1 MRGWLLW
8 AGLSVSGLCA
18 AMPEPPSGPMP
29 EAVSGAATQHQILLM
44 LHAAPA
50 HYRPDSNYAGGYRT
64 SPSREARRRI
74 ARALARE
81 HDLRLRTDWPMPALG
96 LDCFVLDAPDR
107 AAAERAVQALAA
119 DARVESVQPMQRFR
133 LLAHRDPP
141 RRDPPR
147 GDPLYPAQPA
157 ASNWHLTE
165 LHARTTGKGVLVAV
179 VDSGVAAAH
188 PDLQGQVAVTRNF
201 VDDHGDVPETHG
213 TEVAGIIAARADN
226 GVGIVGIAPQSRLL
240 ALRACAQTDDG
251 AAECSSFALARALQ
265 FAIERKAQVLNLSLS
280 GPPDR
285 LLGRLLDAAMARGI
299 TAVGAVDTQ
308 ASDGGF
314 PASHAGVLAVAEH
327 NADQPPAAALLA
339 PGQGIPTTRSD
350 GSWGLVSGP
359 SFAAAQVSG
368 LVALLRQLSPGL
380 KPERLRSVLAPA
392 TGLGLA
398 AERPQ
403 PIDAC
408 AALLRVD
415 GRCTCNCATTSST
428 TLVMPRQ

>member
-1 MRGWLLW
+1 MSMRAWLLL
-8 AGLSVSGLCA
+8 AGLWASGWCA
-18 AMPEPPSGPMP
+18 AMPAQASLPGVVADDTPR
-29 EAVSGAATQHQILLM
+29 QILLM
-44 LHAAPA
+44 LRAAPP
-50 HYRPDSNYAGGYRT
+50 HYRPDTNYVDGYRT
-64 SPSREARRRI
+64 APGREARRRM

-81 HDLRLRTDWPMPALG
+81 HGLQLRTDWPMPALG
-96 LDCFVLDAPDR
+96 LDCFVLDAADR
-107 AAAERAVQALAA
+107 ATAGRALQALAT
-119 DARVESVQPMQRFR
+119 DSRVESVQPMQRFH
-133 LLAHRDPP
+133 LLAGHTPP
-141 RRDPPR
+141 RP
-147 GDPLYPAQPA
+147 DPLYPAQPT
-157 ASNWHLTE
+157 ASGWRLTE

-188 PDLQGQVAVTRNF
+188 PDLRGQIAATRNF
-201 VDDHGDVPETHG
+201 VDDSGEVAEAHG
-213 TEVAGIIAARADN
+213 TEVAGIIAARAGN
-226 GVGIVGIAPQSRLL
+226 GIGIVGIAPQSRLL
-240 ALRACAQTDDG
+240 ALRACAQAG
-251 AAECSSFALARALQ
+251 NGSSGCSSFALARALQ

-299 TAVGAVDTQ
+299 SVVGAVDAQ
-308 ASDGGF
+308 ARDGGF

-327 NADQPPAAALLA
+327 GTGHPPVAALLA
-339 PGQGIPTTRSD
+339 PGQGIPTTLPD
-350 GSWGLVSGP
+350 GGWGLVTGP
-359 SFAAAQVSG
+359 SYAAAQVSG

-415 GRCTCNCATTSST
+415 GRCACNCATTSST

>member
-1 MRGWLLW
+1 
-8 AGLSVSGLCA
+8 
-18 AMPEPPSGPMP
+18 MP
-29 EAVSGAATQHQILLM
+29 EAVSGETTQHQILLM

-50 HYRPDSNYAGGYRT
+50 HYRPDSNYVGGYRT

-107 AAAERAVQALAA
+107 VAAERAVQALAA

-133 LLAHRDPP
+133 LLAYR
-141 RRDPPR
+141 
-147 GDPLYPAQPA
+147 DPLYPAQPA
-157 ASNWHLTE
+157 ASNWHLSE

-188 PDLQGQVAVTRNF
+188 PDLQGQVAATRNF

-240 ALRACAQTDDG
+240 ALRACAQTGDG
-251 AAECSSFALARALQ
+251 TAECSSFALARALQ
-265 FAIERKAQVLNLSLS
+265 FAIERRAQVLNLSLS

-299 TAVGAVDTQ
+299 TAVGAVDAQ

-314 PASHAGVLAVAEH
+314 PASHAGVLAVAGH
-327 NADQPPAAALLA
+327 NADKPPAAALLA

-380 KPERLRSVLAPA
+380 KPERLRSILAPA

-408 AALLRVD
+408 AVLLRVD